1 MVHMGDQLDYGQ
13 FVETIHKENSF
24 NVARSSIIEYGGVSK
39 GSKNFPADSIYCSTR
54 YGEMAES
61 LQSLLV
67 L

>member
-39 GSKNFPADSIYCSTR
+39 VARSFRLTQFIVLRVTVKWPKACSHC
-54 YGEMAES
+54 
-61 LQSLLV
+61 
-67 L
+67 